1 MNTSLASVI
10 GASDADRRDLFLT
23 AAARLGTAV
32 QNVEKD
38 FWVCW
43 VLDALFN
50 GLEPGGPRLLFKG
63 GTSLSK
69 AFGLISRFSED
80 IDITVFRDDIG
91 QPVNMDEL
99 DGISGKQRRI
109 RLDAF
114 PQGAHSVVHIGLFYL
129 RRPCRRRHQFYG
141 VTL

>member
-63 GTSLSK
+63 GTSPVQGLRPDLSLLR
-69 AFGLISRFSED
+69 GHRHNRVSR
-80 IDITVFRDDIG
+80 
-91 QPVNMDEL
+91 
-99 DGISGKQRRI
+99 
-109 RLDAF
+109 
-114 PQGAHSVVHIGLFYL
+114 
-129 RRPCRRRHQFYG
+129 
-141 VTL
+141 